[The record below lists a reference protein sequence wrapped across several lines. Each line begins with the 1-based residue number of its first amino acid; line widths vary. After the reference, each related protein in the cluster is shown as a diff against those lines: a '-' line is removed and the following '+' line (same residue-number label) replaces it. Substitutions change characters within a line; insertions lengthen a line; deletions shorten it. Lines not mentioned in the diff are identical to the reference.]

1 MRNGGYVPFS
11 RFVKDSIT
19 GFKER
24 IGITFFEFS
33 SNGGPG
39 RIRTSDL
46 RIRSPLLYPAE
57 LRALGKFRRDVEWSG
72 QPDLNGRPRAPKAR
86 ALTKLSYAPNLTLKN
101 LGQYLEFGKGEV
113 KIGSK
118 E

>member
-1 MRNGGYVPFS
+1 MEVIYPFQDLLRTQLRALKS
-11 RFVKDSIT
+11 ELVLP
-19 GFKER
+19 
-24 IGITFFEFS
+24 FFEFS

-113 KIGSK
+113 KIGA
-118 E
+118 EE